1 MSELYRT
8 LFMKPHPVPEKPK
21 RGVVKGVAKPR
32 TDAMTVFEPLMKGK
46 GPLSLDEITKLFKG
60 KKSKCAVYNCLRNT
74 LEPKGLVEVGYR
86 PYKGAVELVT
96 YEWVDK

>member
-1 MSELYRT
+1 MSELYRA
-8 LFMKPHPVPEKPK
+8 LYMKPHPVPEQP
-21 RGVVKGVAKPR
+21 RQGVSKGVAKPR

-96 YEWVDK
+96 YEWVGK

>member
-1 MSELYRT
+1 MSELYRA
-8 LFMKPHPVPEKPK
+8 LYMKPHPVPEKPK
-21 RGVVKGVAKPR
+21 RGVSKVVNKPR

-46 GPLSLDEITKLFKG
+46 GPLSLEEIAKLFKG

-74 LEPKGLVEVGYR
+74 LEPKDLVKVGYR

-96 YEWVDK
+96 YEWSSK